1 MYIIEIIGTFAFAL
15 SGIRMAALKH
25 FDLFGLY
32 IIGLATAIGGGTVRD
47 VLLGVTPFWF
57 SDLIPLLVVL
67 ISLVFF
73 YFFNQFVNRIAGT
86 IFLFDTI
93 GLGIYTLLGLTKA
106 LDCGCN
112 YIIAIIIGSI
122 TGAGGGVIRDICIN
136 EEPLIF
142 RKEIYALACVVGGI
156 IYYILDALHVN
167 ALITGFGC
175 MASVIIIRYLS
186 MKYHWQLP
194 KVKLKEGEK

>member
-15 SGIRMAALKH
+15 SGISMAALKH

-32 IIGLATAIGGGTVRD
+32 IIGLATAVG
-47 VLLGVTPFWF
+47 
-57 SDLIPLLVVL
+57 
-67 ISLVFF
+67 
-73 YFFNQFVNRIAGT
+73 
-86 IFLFDTI
+86 
-93 GLGIYTLLGLTKA
+93 
-106 LDCGCN
+106 
-112 YIIAIIIGSI
+112 
-122 TGAGGGVIRDICIN
+122 GGGVIRDICIN

-194 KVKLKEGEK
+194 EVRLKEGEK